1 MGLRVGVDVGG
12 TFTKAVALDGEA
24 KVVARAVVPTTHSH
38 PNGVAAGVVEVV
50 RLIADEQGPDAI
62 ELVTHSTTQA
72 VNALLEGDVVP
83 VGIVGMATAPHVGK
97 ARKRT
102 ALARIDLT
110 DSRALRTVHEFIDT
124 TGGFDIGTARA
135 AVGRLQSAGIGALC
149 VAEAFAPDDTSNEAA
164 VAALATEAG
173 IPVTTSTELS
183 GLYGLELRTLTG
195 ALNASILPIALRTA
209 EVVQDGVASV
219 GVAAPV
225 MVMRGDGGA
234 TDLPGFRR
242 APALTLYSGPAASV
256 AGALRTGAI
265 GDAVIVEV
273 GGTSSNVAAI
283 KGGKPV
289 LAYVQVGRHSTAVRA
304 LDVRVAGVAGGSML
318 RVHKRNAR
326 GFGGVPRKIYGVG
339 PRSAHIAGLPYSC
352 YGSAADY
359 EGAEAVTIAPRAG
372 DPADY
377 LVLRLVD
384 GRHVALTNTCAAN
397 LLGVVVYG
405 DYAEGD
411 PAAARAAFQVAG
423 RYLRLPAEEVAKRM
437 ITATTDLLGDLVTG
451 VAKQHQLVQPKLVA
465 VGGGA
470 GGVGRALARA
480 LRLECIVPP
489 AAEVISSVGDA
500 LSLVRVERERTFAS
514 GEGADVASLVADVEA
529 EAVAAGAAPA
539 TLDVQ
544 VQQIPTKGAVRVV
557 ATGAVALASG
567 LIPGRAPVGPGEA
580 ATAAA
585 ERSFPAPEPVG
596 SYWLSLLPLA
606 AHAAFVRGTPPVPRA
621 DGERVL
627 LLDRFGDVV
636 LEAKGEALAVPADRS
651 DASALVEGL
660 VTGQTRH
667 MGPVTLAPTVWLV
680 TGHRLTELSESEQSD
695 LTRHL
700 PSADGAVIIVGR
712 T

>member
-1 MGLRVGVDVGG
+1 MRVGVDVGG
-12 TFTKAVALDGEA
+12 TFTKAVALDGDA
-24 KVVARAVVPTTHSH
+24 RVVARAVVPTTHSH
-38 PNGVAAGVVEVV
+38 PDGVAAGVIHVVGEVAAE
-50 RLIADEQGPDAI
+50 LAASGAGGADAI

-83 VGIVGMATAPHVGK
+83 VGIVGMATAPHVAK

-110 DSRALRTVHEFIDT
+110 DSRALRTVHEFLDT
-124 TGGFDIGTARA
+124 TGGFDAGSARE
-135 AVGRLQSAGIGALC
+135 AVGRLRSAGVGALC

-164 VAALATEAG
+164 VAALAAEAG
-173 IPVTTSTELS
+173 IPATTSTELS

-195 ALNASILPIALRTA
+195 TLNASILPIALRTA
-209 EVVQDGVASV
+209 EVVQAGVASV

-234 TDLPGFRR
+234 TDLAGFRR

-283 KGGKPV
+283 KGGRPV
-289 LAYVQVGRHSTAVRA
+289 LAYVQVGKHSTAVRA

-318 RVHKRNAR
+318 RVRKRTAR
-326 GFGGVPRKIYGVG
+326 GFGGAPRGVYGVG
-339 PRSAHIAGLPYSC
+339 PRSAHIAGLPYAC
-352 YGSAADY
+352 FGSAADY
-359 EGAEAVTIAPRAG
+359 AGAEAVTIAPKAG
-372 DPADY
+372 DPDDY
-377 LVLRLVD
+377 LVLRLAD

-397 LLGVVVYG
+397 ALGMVADG
-405 DYAEGD
+405 DYAAGD
-411 PAAARAAFQVAG
+411 RAAALTAFEAAG
-423 RYLRLPAEEVAKRM
+423 RFLHLPAEEVARRM
-437 ITATTDLLGDLVTG
+437 ITATTDLLGDLVTA

-480 LRLECIVPP
+480 LGYQVIVPP

-514 GEGADVASLVADVEA
+514 NEAADVASLVADVEA

-539 TLDVQ
+539 SLDVQ
-544 VQQIPTKGAVRVV
+544 VQQMPSKGAVRVV

-567 LIPGRAPVGPGEA
+567 LVPGRAPVGPGEA
-580 ATAAA
+580 ARAAA
-585 ERSFPAPEPVG
+585 ERGFPAPEPVG
-596 SYWLSLLPLA
+596 SYWFSRL
-606 AHAAFVRGTPPVPRA
+606 A
-621 DGERVL
+621 DGGRAL

-636 LEAKGEALAVPADRS
+636 LDVKGEAAPVPS
-651 DASALVEGL
+651 DAAEGSAMVQRLVA
-660 VTGQTRH
+660 GQVRH
-667 MGPVTLAPTVWLV
+667 MGPVTIAPTVWLV
-680 TGHRLTELSESEQSD
+680 TGHRLRELSEAEQAD
-695 LTRHL
+695 LSRQL
-700 PSADGAVIIVGR
+700 PAGDDGAAMIIVGR

>member
-1 MGLRVGVDVGG
+1 MGVRVGVDVGG
-12 TFTKAVALDGEA
+12 TFTKAVALDGDA
-24 KVVARAVVPTTHSH
+24 QVVARAVVPTTHSH
-38 PNGVAAGVVEVV
+38 ANGVAAGVVEVV
-50 RLIADEQGPDAI
+50 RQIAAELIETGQGPDAI

-83 VGIVGMATAPHVGK
+83 VGILGMAAAPHVAK

-124 TGGFDIGTARA
+124 TGGFDINTARA
-135 AVGRLQSAGIGALC
+135 AVGRLNAAGIGALC
-149 VAEAFAPDDTSNEAA
+149 VAEAFAPDDVSNEAA
-164 VAALATEAG
+164 VAALAAEAG

-209 EVVQDGVASV
+209 EVVEEGVASV
-219 GVAAPV
+219 GVGAPV

-283 KGGKPV
+283 KNGRPV

-318 RVHKRNAR
+318 RVRKRH
-326 GFGGVPRKIYGVG
+326 VYGVG
-339 PRSAHIAGLPYSC
+339 PRSAHIAGLPYACFGNAGHYS
-352 YGSAADY
+352 
-359 EGAEAVTIAPRAG
+359 GAEVVTIAPRPG
-372 DPADY
+372 DTDDY
-377 LVLRLVD
+377 LVLRLAD
-384 GRHVALTNTCAAN
+384 GSHVALTNTCAAN
-397 LLGVVVYG
+397 ALGMVVYG

-411 PAAARAAFQVAG
+411 FSAAQAAFEVAG
-423 RYLRLPAEEVAKRM
+423 RHLRLRGEEVAKRM
-437 ITATTDLLGDLVTG
+437 ITATTDLLGDLVTA
-451 VAKQHQLVQPKLVA
+451 VAKQHSLVNPKLVA

-480 LRLECIVPP
+480 LGFEVIVPP

-500 LSLVRVERERTFAS
+500 LSLIRVERERTFAS
-514 GEGADVASLVADVEA
+514 ASGADVASLVSDVEA

-539 TLDVQ
+539 SLDVQ
-544 VQQIPTKGAVRVV
+544 VQQLPNKGAVRVV

-580 ATAAA
+580 AEAARA
-585 ERSFPAPEPVG
+585 LGFPAPDSVG
-596 SYWLSLLPLA
+596 SYWLARHPS
-606 AHAAFVRGTPPVPRA
+606 
-621 DGERVL
+621 GERVL
-627 LLDRFGDVV
+627 LLDRFGDTV
-636 LEAKGEALAVPADRS
+636 LDIKGEAAAVPTERAE
-651 DASALVEGL
+651 AGPMVKHLVAGHI
-660 VTGQTRH
+660 RH
-667 MGPVTLAPTVWLV
+667 MGPVTISPTVWLV
-680 TGHRLTELSESEQSD
+680 TGHRLTELSEAEQSD
-695 LTRHL
+695 LPRHL
-700 PSADGAVIIVGR
+700 PKDDGAVILVGR

>member
-12 TFTKAVALDGEA
+12 TFTKAVALDGDA
-24 KVVARAVVPTTHSH
+24 NVVARAVVPTTHSH
-38 PNGVAAGVVEVV
+38 PDGVAAGVVEVV

-72 VNALLEGDVVP
+72 VNALLEGDVVS

-110 DSRALRTVHEFIDT
+110 DSRVLRTVHEFIDT
-124 TGGFDIGTARA
+124 TGGFDLATARA
-135 AVGRLQSAGIGALC
+135 AVARLRAAGIGALC

-219 GVAAPV
+219 GVSAPV

-318 RVHKRNAR
+318 RV
-326 GFGGVPRKIYGVG
+326 RKGKVYGVG

-352 YGSAADY
+352 FGSAADY
-359 EGAEAVTIAPRAG
+359 EGAEAVTIAPRTG

-377 LVLRLVD
+377 LVLRLTD
-384 GRHVALTNTCAAN
+384 GHHVALTNTCAAN
-397 LLGVVVYG
+397 VLGVVVFG

-411 PAAARAAFQVAG
+411 QAAARAAFEVAG
-423 RYLRLPAEEVAKRM
+423 RHLRLPAEEVAKRM
-437 ITATTDLLGDLVTG
+437 ITATTDLLGDLVTA
-451 VAKQHQLVQPKLVA
+451 VAKQHQLIQPKLVA

-514 GEGADVASLVADVEA
+514 DEGADVATLVADVEA

-539 TLDVQ
+539 SLDVQ

-567 LIPGRAPVGPGEA
+567 LIPGRAPVGPSEA
-580 ATAAA
+580 ATAAS
-585 ERSFPAPEPVG
+585 ERGYPAPEQVG
-596 SYWLSLLPLA
+596 SYWLSRHP
-606 AHAAFVRGTPPVPRA
+606 
-621 DGERVL
+621 DGGRVL

-636 LEAKGEALAVPADRS
+636 LEAKGEAAPVPVDRS
-651 DASALVEGL
+651 DASPLVERL
-660 VTGQTRH
+660 VTGQTRL

-680 TGHRLTELSESEQSD
+680 TGHRLTELSEAEQSD

-700 PSADGAVIIVGR
+700 PSGDGSVIIVGR

>member
-12 TFTKAVALDGEA
+12 TFTKAVALDGNA
-24 KVVARAVVPTTHSH
+24 QVVARAVVPTTHSH
-38 PNGVAAGVVEVV
+38 PNGVAAGVVDVV

-83 VGIVGMATAPHVGK
+83 VGIVGMATAPHVAK

-102 ALARIDLT
+102 ELSRIELT
-110 DSRALRTVHEFIDT
+110 DSRRLRTVHEFIDT

-135 AVGRLQSAGIGALC
+135 AVGRLQAAGVGALC
-149 VAEAFAPDDTSNEAA
+149 VAEAFSPDDTSNEAA
-164 VAALATEAG
+164 VAALAVEAG
-173 IPVTTSTELS
+173 IPATTSTELS

-265 GDAVIVEV
+265 GDARGPHQPPIGDAICVEV
-273 GGTSSNVAAI
+273 GGTSSNIAAI

-318 RVHKRNAR
+318 RVRKRK
-326 GFGGVPRKIYGVG
+326 VYGVG
-339 PRSAHIAGLPYSC
+339 PRSAHIAGLPYAC
-352 YGSAADY
+352 FGKAEDY
-359 EGAEAVTIAPRAG
+359 EGAEAVTIAPRPG
-372 DPADY
+372 DPDDY
-377 LVLRLVD
+377 LVLRLAD
-384 GRHVALTNTCAAN
+384 GRQVALTNTCAAN
-397 LLGVVVYG
+397 ALGIAVYG

-411 PAAARAAFQVAG
+411 SSAALAAFEIAG
-423 RYLRLPAEEVAKRM
+423 RYLKLRPEEVAKRM
-437 ITATTDLLGDLVTG
+437 ITATTDLLGDLVTA

-480 LRLECIVPP
+480 LGYQVVVPP
-489 AAEVISSVGDA
+489 AAEVISSIGDA

-514 GEGADVASLVADVEA
+514 DEGADVAQLVADVEA

-567 LIPGRAPVGPGEA
+567 LIPGRAPVGPEEA
-580 ATAAA
+580 AAAA
-585 ERSFPAPEPVG
+585 SERGFPGPLPVG
-596 SYWLSLLPLA
+596 SYWLSRHP
-606 AHAAFVRGTPPVPRA
+606 

-636 LEAKGEALAVPADRS
+636 LEAKGHAAEVPADRS
-651 DASALVEGL
+651 QASPLVERL
-660 VTGQTRH
+660 VAGGTRH

-680 TGHRLTELSESEQSD
+680 SGHRLTELSESEQSN
-695 LTRHL
+695 LSRHL
-700 PSADGAVIIVGR
+700 PSTEGARGLHQPLHSEAWIIVGR

>member
-12 TFTKAVALDGEA
+12 TFTKAVALDGDA

-38 PNGVAAGVVEVV
+38 PDGVAAGVVEVV

-110 DSRALRTVHEFIDT
+110 DNRVMRTVHEFLDT
-124 TGGFDIGTARA
+124 TGGFDLDAARA

-164 VAALATEAG
+164 VAALAAEAG
-173 IPVTTSTELS
+173 IPATTSTELS

-219 GVAAPV
+219 GVHAPV

-283 KGGKPV
+283 KGGRPV

-318 RVHKRNAR
+318 RVRKRR
-326 GFGGVPRKIYGVG
+326 VYGVG
-339 PRSAHIAGLPYSC
+339 PRSAHIAGLPYAC
-352 YGSAADY
+352 FGKADDY
-359 EGAEAVTIAPRAG
+359 AGAEAVTIAPRPG
-372 DPADY
+372 DPDDY
-377 LVLRLVD
+377 LVLRLAGGD
-384 GRHVALTNTCAAN
+384 HVALTNTCAAN
-397 LLGVVVYG
+397 ALGIAVYG

-411 PAAARAAFQVAG
+411 HSAAAAAFEVAG
-423 RYLRLPAEEVAKRM
+423 RYLRLRGEEVAKRM
-437 ITATTDLLGDLVTG
+437 ITATTDLLGDLVTA

-480 LRLECIVPP
+480 LGFEVIVPP

-514 GEGADVASLVADVEA
+514 AEGADVASLVADVEA

-539 TLDVQ
+539 SLDVQ
-544 VQQIPTKGAVRVV
+544 VQQLPSTGAVRFV

-567 LIPGRAPVGPGEA
+567 LIPGRAPVGPAEA
-580 ATAAA
+580 AGAAA
-585 ERSFPAPEPVG
+585 AAGFPPPEAVG
-596 SYWLSLLPLA
+596 SYWLSRHPS
-606 AHAAFVRGTPPVPRA
+606 G
-621 DGERVL
+621 DRVL
-627 LLDRFGDVV
+627 LLDRFGDAV
-636 LEAKGEALAVPADRS
+636 LDVKGHAAAVPADR
-651 DASALVEGL
+651 AAAGPMVQELVA
-660 VTGQTRH
+660 GQVRH
-667 MGPVTLAPTVWLV
+667 MGPVTLSPTVWLV
-680 TGHRLTELSESEQSD
+680 TGHRLTELSEAEQSD
-695 LTRHL
+695 LVRHL
-700 PSADGAVIIVGR
+700 PAGDGAVIIVGR

>member
-1 MGLRVGVDVGG
+1 MGVRVGVDVGG
-12 TFTKAVALDGEA
+12 TFTKAVALDRDA
-24 KVVARAVVPTTHSH
+24 RVVARAVVPTTHSH
-38 PNGVAAGVVEVV
+38 PDGVAAGVVEVV
-50 RLIADEQGPDAI
+50 GRVAAELAAAGDGGAEAI

-83 VGIVGMATAPHVGK
+83 VGIVGMAAAPHVGK

-110 DSRALRTVHEFIDT
+110 DSRALRTVHEFLDT
-124 TGGFDIGTARA
+124 TGGFDPAAARD
-135 AVGRLQSAGIGALC
+135 AVGRLRSAGVGALC
-149 VAEAFAPDDTSNEAA
+149 VAEAFAPDDISNEAA
-164 VAALATEAG
+164 VAALAAEAG
-173 IPVTTSTELS
+173 IPATTSTELS

-209 EVVQDGVASV
+209 EVVQAGVASV

-234 TDLPGFRR
+234 TDLAGFRR

-283 KGGKPV
+283 KGGRPV
-289 LAYVQVGRHSTAVRA
+289 LAYVQVGKHSTAVRA

-318 RVHKRNAR
+318 RVKKRKAR
-326 GFGGVPRKIYGVG
+326 GFGGVPRDVYGVG
-339 PRSAHIAGLPYSC
+339 PRSAHIAGLPYAC
-352 YGSAADY
+352 FGTAADY
-359 EGAEAVTIAPRAG
+359 VGAEAVTIAPKAG
-372 DPADY
+372 DPDDY
-377 LVLRLVD
+377 LVLRLA
-384 GRHVALTNTCAAN
+384 GGGHVALTNTCAAN
-397 LLGVVVYG
+397 ALGLVAEG
-405 DYAEGD
+405 DYAAGD
-411 PAAARAAFQVAG
+411 RAAALAAFEAAG
-423 RYLRLPAEEVAKRM
+423 RFLRLPAEEVARRM
-437 ITATTDLLGDLVTG
+437 ITATTDLLGDLVTA
-451 VAKQHQLVQPKLVA
+451 VARQHELVQPKLVA

-480 LRLECIVPP
+480 LGYPVVVPP

-514 GEGADVASLVADVEA
+514 AEGTDVASLVADVEA

-539 TLDVQ
+539 SLDVQ
-544 VQQIPTKGAVRVV
+544 VQQMPSKGAVRVV

-567 LIPGRAPVGPGEA
+567 LVPGRAPVGPEEA
-580 ATAAA
+580 AAAAA
-585 ERSFPAPEPVG
+585 ERGFPAPEPVG
-596 SYWLSLLPLA
+596 SYWFSRHPD
-606 AHAAFVRGTPPVPRA
+606 GGRA
-621 DGERVL
+621 L

-636 LEAKGEALAVPADRS
+636 LDVKGEAAPLPS
-651 DASALVEGL
+651 DTAEGTGVVQKLVA
-660 VTGQTRH
+660 GQVRH
-667 MGPVTLAPTVWLV
+667 MGPVTIAPTVWLV
-680 TGHRLTELSESEQSD
+680 TGHRLRELSEAEQAD
-695 LTRHL
+695 PARHL
-700 PSADGAVIIVGR
+700 AADGDTAAMIIVGR

>member
-1 MGLRVGVDVGG
+1 MGVRVGVDVGG
-12 TFTKAVALDGEA
+12 TFTKAVALDGDA
-24 KVVARAVVPTTHSH
+24 RVVARAVVPTTHSH
-38 PNGVAAGVVEVV
+38 ADGVAAGVVDVV
-50 RLIADEQGPDAI
+50 GKVAAELAASGNGGADAI
-62 ELVTHSTTQA
+62 EIVTHSTTQA

-83 VGIVGMATAPHVGK
+83 VGIVGMATAPHVAK

-102 ALARIDLT
+102 DLARIDLT
-110 DSRALRTVHEFIDT
+110 DSRRLRTVHEFLDT
-124 TGGFDIGTARA
+124 TGGFDPDSARA
-135 AVGRLQSAGIGALC
+135 AVGRLRSAGVGALC
-149 VAEAFAPDDTSNEAA
+149 VAEAFSPDDTSNEAA
-164 VAALATEAG
+164 VAALAAEAG
-173 IPVTTSTELS
+173 IPATTSTELS

-209 EVVQDGVASV
+209 EVVQAGVGSV

-283 KGGKPV
+283 KGGRPV

-318 RVHKRNAR
+318 RVKKRK
-326 GFGGVPRKIYGVG
+326 VYGVG
-339 PRSAHIAGLPYSC
+339 PRSAHIAGLPYAC
-352 YGSAADY
+352 FGTAADY
-359 EGAEAVTIAPRAG
+359 AGAEAVTIAPKVG
-372 DPADY
+372 DPDDY
-377 LVLRLVD
+377 LVLRLAD

-397 LLGVVVYG
+397 ALGMVADG
-405 DYAEGD
+405 DYAAGD
-411 PAAARAAFQVAG
+411 RAAALAAFEVAG
-423 RYLRLPAEEVAKRM
+423 RFLRLPAEEVARRM
-437 ITATTDLLGDLVTG
+437 ITATTDLLGDLVTA
-451 VAKQHQLVQPKLVA
+451 VAKQHQLVHPKLVA

-480 LRLECIVPP
+480 LGYQVIVPP

-514 GEGADVASLVADVEA
+514 DEDADVAALVADVEA

-539 TLDVQ
+539 SLDVQ
-544 VQQIPTKGAVRVV
+544 VQQMPSKGAVRVV

-567 LIPGRAPVGPGEA
+567 LVPGRAPVGPEEA
-580 ATAAA
+580 AAAAA
-585 ERSFPAPEPVG
+585 ERGFPPPEPVG
-596 SYWLSLLPLA
+596 SYWFSRHPD
-606 AHAAFVRGTPPVPRA
+606 GGRA
-621 DGERVL
+621 L

-636 LEAKGEALAVPADRS
+636 LDVKGEAAPLPS
-651 DASALVEGL
+651 DAAGGAAVVQGL
-660 VTGQTRH
+660 VAGQVRH
-667 MGPVTLAPTVWLV
+667 MGPVTIAPTVWLV
-680 TGHRLTELSESEQSD
+680 TGHRLRELSEAEQAD
-695 LTRHL
+695 PARHL
-700 PSADGAVIIVGR
+700 AAGADTDRGSGTAAMIIVGR

>member
-1 MGLRVGVDVGG
+1 MGVRVGVDVGG
-12 TFTKAVALDGEA
+12 TFTKAVALDA
-24 KVVARAVVPTTHSH
+24 DARVVARAVVPTTHSH
-38 PNGVAAGVVEVV
+38 ADGVAAGVVEVV
-50 RLIADEQGPDAI
+50 GKVAAELAASGYGGADAI

-83 VGIVGMATAPHVGK
+83 VGIVGMATAAYAGK

-110 DSRALRTVHEFIDT
+110 DSRALRTVHEFLDT
-124 TGGFDIGTARA
+124 TGGFDPDAARA
-135 AVGRLQSAGIGALC
+135 AVGRLRSAGVGALC
-149 VAEAFAPDDTSNEAA
+149 VAEAFSPDDTSNEAA
-164 VAALATEAG
+164 VAALAAEAG
-173 IPVTTSTELS
+173 IPATTSTELS

-209 EVVQDGVASV
+209 EVVQAGVASV

-234 TDLPGFRR
+234 TDLAGFRR

-283 KGGKPV
+283 KGGRPV

-318 RVHKRNAR
+318 RTRRRKTR
-326 GFGGVPRKIYGVG
+326 GFGGARDVYGVG
-339 PRSAHIAGLPYSC
+339 PRSAHIAGLPYAC
-352 YGSAADY
+352 FGSAADY
-359 EGAEAVTIAPRAG
+359 AGAEAVTIAPKAG
-372 DPADY
+372 DPDDY
-377 LVLRLVD
+377 LVLRLAD

-397 LLGVVVYG
+397 VLGLVANG

-411 PAAARAAFQVAG
+411 RGAARAAFEVAG
-423 RYLRLPAEEVAKRM
+423 GFLRLSADEVAKRM
-437 ITATTDLLGDLVTG
+437 ITATTDLLGDLVTA
-451 VAKQHQLVQPKLVA
+451 VARQHQLVQPKLVA

-480 LRLECIVPP
+480 LGYPVIVPP

-514 GEGADVASLVADVEA
+514 DEGADVASLVADVEA

-539 TLDVQ
+539 SLDVQ
-544 VQQIPTKGAVRVV
+544 VQQLPSKGAVRVV

-567 LIPGRAPVGPGEA
+567 LVPGRAPAGPEEA
-580 ATAAA
+580 AAAAA
-585 ERSFPAPEPVG
+585 ERGFPAPERVG
-596 SYWLSLLPLA
+596 SYWFSRHPD
-606 AHAAFVRGTPPVPRA
+606 GGRA
-621 DGERVL
+621 L

-636 LEAKGEALAVPADRS
+636 LDVNGETAAVPATG
-651 DASALVEGL
+651 AEAAALVARL
-660 VTGQTRH
+660 VAGHVRH
-667 MGPVTLAPTVWLV
+667 MGPVTINPTVWLV
-680 TGHRLTELSESEQSD
+680 SGHRLRELSESEQAD
-695 LTRHL
+695 LSRQL
-700 PSADGAVIIVGR
+700 PAGDDTDGAMIIVGR

>member
-1 MGLRVGVDVGG
+1 MGVRVGVDVGG

-24 KVVARAVVPTTHSH
+24 RVVARAVVPTTHSH
-38 PNGVAAGVVEVV
+38 PDGVAAGVVEVV
-50 RLIADEQGPDAI
+50 GIIATTLDASGQGAGSI

-83 VGIVGMATAPHVGK
+83 VGVLGMATAPHAGK

-110 DSRALRTVHEFIDT
+110 DSRTLRTVHEFIDT
-124 TGGFDIGTARA
+124 TGGFDPDTARA
-135 AVGRLQSAGIGALC
+135 AVGRLRAAGIGALC

-164 VAALATEAG
+164 VAAMAAEAG
-173 IPVTTSTELS
+173 IPATTSTELS

-209 EVVQDGVASV
+209 EVVAAGVASV

-234 TDLPGFRR
+234 TDLAGFRR

-283 KGGKPV
+283 KGGRPV

-318 RVHKRNAR
+318 RARKRRGPGVRGAPPAR
-326 GFGGVPRKIYGVG
+326 VYGVG
-339 PRSAHIAGLPYSC
+339 PRSAHIAGLPYAC
-352 YGSAADY
+352 FGKADDY
-359 EGAEAVTIAPRAG
+359 AGAEAVTIAPRPG
-372 DPADY
+372 DPDDY
-377 LVLRLVD
+377 LVLRLAD
-384 GRHVALTNTCAAN
+384 GRHIALTNTCAAN
-397 LLGVVVYG
+397 ALGLVEEG
-405 DYAEGD
+405 DYAAGD
-411 PAAARAAFQVAG
+411 RAAAVAAFEVAG
-423 RYLRLPAEEVAKRM
+423 RSLRLAGEEVARRM
-437 ITATTDLLGDLVTG
+437 ITATTDLLGDLVTA
-451 VAKQHQLVQPKLVA
+451 VAAQHQLTAPKLVA

-480 LRLECIVPP
+480 LGLLCVVPP
-489 AAEVISSVGDA
+489 GAEVISSVGDA

-514 GEGADVASLVADVEA
+514 DEEADVAALVAAVEA
-529 EAVAAGAAPA
+529 EAIAAGAAPA

-544 VQQIPTKGAVRVV
+544 VHQMPSKGAVRVV

-567 LIPGRAPVGPGEA
+567 LVPGRAPVGPDEA
-580 ATAAA
+580 AEAAQA
-585 ERSFPAPEPVG
+585 AGFRTPERVG
-596 SYWLSLLPLA
+596 SYWLA
-606 AHAAFVRGTPPVPRA
+606 RHGAG
-621 DGERVL
+621 GRVL
-627 LLDRFGDVV
+627 LLDRFADVV
-636 LEAKGEALAVPADRS
+636 LDVKGEAATVPADAPS
-651 DASALVEGL
+651 GAALVEGL
-660 VTGQTRH
+660 VAGQVRH
-667 MGPVTLAPTVWLV
+667 MGPITLSPTVWLV
-680 TGHRLTELSESEQSD
+680 AGHRLTELSEAEQAHPG
-695 LTRHL
+695 RHL
-700 PSADGAVIIVGR
+700 PTGGQAVVIVGR
-712 T
+712 AT

>member
-12 TFTKAVALDGEA
+12 TFTKAVALDGDA
-24 KVVARAVVPTTHSH
+24 QVVARAVVPTTHSH
-38 PNGVAAGVVEVV
+38 ADGVAAGVVEVV
-50 RLIADEQGPDAI
+50 RQIAAGLIETGQGPDAI
-62 ELVTHSTTQA
+62 DLVTHSTTQA

-83 VGIVGMATAPHVGK
+83 VGILGMAAAPHVGK

-110 DSRALRTVHEFIDT
+110 DSQALRTVHEFIDT
-124 TGGFDIGTARA
+124 TGGFDVGAARA
-135 AVGRLQSAGIGALC
+135 AVGRLSSAGIGALC

-164 VAALATEAG
+164 VAALAAEVG
-173 IPVTTSTELS
+173 IPATTSTELS

-283 KGGKPV
+283 KNGRPV

-318 RVHKRNAR
+318 RVRKRRAR
-326 GFGGVPRKIYGVG
+326 GFGGVPRNIHGVG
-339 PRSAHIAGLPYSC
+339 PRSAHIAGLPYAC
-352 YGSAADY
+352 FGKADDY
-359 EGAEAVTIAPRAG
+359 AGAEAVTIAPRPG
-372 DPADY
+372 DTEDY
-377 LVLRLVD
+377 LVLRLAD
-384 GRHVALTNTCAAN
+384 GSHVALTNTCAAN
-397 LLGVVVYG
+397 ALGMVVYG

-411 PAAARAAFQVAG
+411 FSAAQAAFEVAG
-423 RYLRLPAEEVAKRM
+423 RYLRLRGEEVAKRM
-437 ITATTDLLGDLVTG
+437 ITATTDLLGDLVTA
-451 VAKQHQLVQPKLVA
+451 VAKQHSLVDPKLVA

-480 LRLECIVPP
+480 LGYEIIVPP
-489 AAEVISSVGDA
+489 SAEVISSVGDA
-500 LSLVRVERERTFAS
+500 LSLIRVERERTFAS
-514 GEGADVASLVADVEA
+514 AEGADVASLVADVEA

-539 TLDVQ
+539 SLDVQ
-544 VQQIPTKGAVRVV
+544 VQQLPNKGAVRVV

-567 LIPGRAPVGPGEA
+567 LIPGRAPVGPSEA
-580 ATAAA
+580 AEAAGA
-585 ERSFPAPEPVG
+585 LGFPAPDSVG
-596 SYWLSLLPLA
+596 SYWLA
-606 AHAAFVRGTPPVPRA
+606 RHAT
-621 DGERVL
+621 GERVL
-627 LLDRFGDVV
+627 LLDRFGDTV
-636 LEAKGEALAVPADRS
+636 LDVKGEAAAVPAER
-651 DASALVEGL
+651 AEATPMVERLVAGHI
-660 VTGQTRH
+660 RH
-667 MGPVTLAPTVWLV
+667 MGPVTVSPTVWLV
-680 TGHRLTELSESEQSD
+680 TGHRLTELSEAEQSD
-695 LTRHL
+695 LPRHL
-700 PSADGAVIIVGR
+700 PQDDGAVIIVGR